1 MGSERTSTVEA
12 STSHLTSLS
21 LIFFICKVGILIIL
35 IILTLYDCCKDF
47 KVPEA
52 QPDR

>member
-1 MGSERTSTVEA
+1 MGSERTSTMEA

-21 LIFFICKVGILIIL
+21 LIFFIFKAGIL